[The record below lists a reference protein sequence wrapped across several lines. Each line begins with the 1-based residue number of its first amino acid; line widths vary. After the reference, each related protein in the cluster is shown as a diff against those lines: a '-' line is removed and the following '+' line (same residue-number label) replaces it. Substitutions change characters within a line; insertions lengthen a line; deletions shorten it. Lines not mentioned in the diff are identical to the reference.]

1 MADKYDV
8 PRLRTLVVERL
19 SAACDPQKDE
29 SDFIEALRVVDG
41 CTAEDTIWNILIPKV
56 KANLQALLKNEAFR
70 DVVREQSALTF
81 RLLDSF
87 ASGPRAQASD
97 EFKSAPPVDSETP
110 NRKRSRLSESEQQTP
125 GTNSIPPPTAAPAAP
140 KSLSQQITSTPNSSS
155 FGQGTT
161 SFVQGSLRQQ
171 ISGTATPSSNN
182 SSRGGVFD
190 WEGRGRGRGR
200 GRGS

>member
-29 SDFIEALRVVDG
+29 SDFIEALRVVDE
-41 CTAEDTIWNILIPKV
+41 CTADDTIWNILMPKV

-70 DVVREQSALTF
+70 DVVRKQSALTF

-87 ASGPRAQASD
+87 ASGPQAQSPD
-97 EFKSAPPVDSETP
+97 EFKAVPAVDSETP
-110 NRKRSRLSESEQQTP
+110 NRKRSRLSEGEQQTP
-125 GTNSIPPPTAAPAAP
+125 GTNSIPPFTAAPAAP
-140 KSLSQQITSTPNSSS
+140 TSLSQQTTSTPNLS
-155 FGQGTT
+155 
-161 SFVQGSLRQQ
+161 SFVQGLSRQQ
-171 ISGTATPSSNN
+171 TSGTGTLSSNN

-190 WEGRGRGRGR
+190 WEGRARGRGR